1 MLKLTIARAA
11 AANPV
16 PPDVAMGDVPDVEV
30 WRDHAGKVVAYG
42 HIVDGLHWMYL
53 PGLATSFCFG
63 QDVEGVTAF
72 PHWPVREDWILDAYY
87 RTVLPMALQVR
98 GLEVLHASAVLTPR
112 GVVALCA
119 ASRTGKSTV
128 AFGLSQRGWPLWA
141 DDAVAF
147 ETSESGALAIPLP
160 FGTRLRPGAA
170 AFFEQDT
177 EQNTAVAPPRPYL
190 GEEQRVPLA
199 ALLVLSRTHDE
210 RDGAVVRIRR
220 LSSAQAFLDVLTHA
234 YCFSLQDLNRKQSMM
249 HHYLDL
255 VARVPVFEIR
265 FRSGLE
271 TLPASLTDIGQ
282 LISSVGGSYASA

>member
-1 MLKLTIARAA
+1 MLKLTIARAG
-11 AANPV
+11 AANPQ
-16 PPDVAMGDVPDVEV
+16 PPDVAGSDVADVEV
-30 WRDHAGKVVAYG
+30 WRDHDGTVLAYG
-42 HIVDGLHWMYL
+42 HIVDGLHRMYL
-53 PGLATSFCFG
+53 PGLASFCFG
-63 QDVEGVTAF
+63 QDVEGVTAL
-72 PHWPVREDWILDAYY
+72 PHWPVREDLILDTYY

-141 DDAVAF
+141 DDAVVF

-160 FGTRLRPGAA
+160 FRTRLRPAAA
-170 AFFEQDT
+170 AFFEQDI
-177 EQNTAVAPPRPYL
+177 EQDIVVAPPRPYL

-199 ALLVLSRTHDE
+199 TLLILNRTHDE
-210 RDGAVVRIRR
+210 SDGAVVRIRQ
-220 LSSAQAFLDVLTHA
+220 LSSTQAFLDVLAHA
-234 YCFSLQDLNRKQSMM
+234 HCFSLKDLKRKQSMM

-271 TLPASLTDIGQ
+271 TLPASLTDISQ
-282 LISSVGGSYASA
+282 LISSVG